1 MKEILEDIKSG
12 KFHRAYLLY
21 GSEAYLKNQYKQK
34 LLQALIPEGDTMNF
48 ARFEGKGQNEGEI
61 IDLAETMPFFAD
73 HRVILLENTGFF
85 KNKADRLADYL
96 AALPDYL
103 VLVFE
108 EEEVDKRSRTYKAL
122 QKNGLAVEFGEQ
134 KEDAL
139 IRWILGILKKEQK
152 KITRPDMELFLGK
165 TGTDMGNIHMELQKL
180 LDYTEGREVIRG
192 EDIEAICTTQISNR
206 IFDMIRAVT
215 DKRQKEALQ
224 LYYDL
229 LALKEPPMRILYLLA
244 RQFNQL
250 LLVKTLMEEGAD
262 QKTIAAKI
270 GLAPFIVRN
279 LMPVAR
285 RFSRQELTEAVESFT
300 AAETEVK
307 TGRLNDVLSVEL
319 MLIKYSA

>member
-12 KFHRAYLLY
+12 NFHRAYLLY
-21 GSEAYLKNQYKQK
+21 GSEAYLKNQYRQK
-34 LLQALIPEGDTMNF
+34 LLDALLPEGDTMNF
-48 ARFEGKGQNEGEI
+48 SRFEGKGQNEGEI

-96 AALPDYL
+96 SSLPEYL
-103 VLVFE
+103 VLIFVE
-108 EEEVDKRSRTYKAL
+108 DEVDKRSRTYKAL
-122 QKNGLAVEFGEQ
+122 QKTGIAVEFGQQ

-139 IRWILGILKKEQK
+139 IRWILGILKKSGK
-152 KITRPDMELFLGK
+152 KITRPDRELFLGK

-180 LDYTEGREVIRG
+180 LDYAEGREIIRAQ
-192 EDIEAICTTQISNR
+192 DIEAICTTQLSNR

-215 DKRQKEALQ
+215 EKRQREALQ

-229 LALKEPPMRILYLLA
+229 LALKEPPMRILYLMA

-262 QKTIAAKI
+262 QKTIASRL
-270 GLAPFIVRN
+270 GLAPFVVRN
-279 LMPVAR
+279 LMPLAR
-285 RFSRQELTEAVESFT
+285 RFSLQELTEAVENFT
-300 AAETEVK
+300 AAETDVK
-307 TGRLNDVLSVEL
+307 TGRLDDVLSVEL
-319 MLIKYSA
+319 MLVKYSA